1 MQYFKTD
8 LHIHTCLSPCADIEM
23 SPKSILKKALEEE
36 LKIIGICDH
45 NSAENVSA
53 FLKLCEADD
62 IYVIGGMEVTTEE
75 EVHVLV
81 LFDSLEDLLEL
92 QNIVYEKLPEDERF
106 SEEQI
111 VVNEYDEIIRFNKKL
126 LISSSNLSMNRLLK
140 IVHERD
146 GIAIASHVDR
156 ESFSITGQLGFIP
169 DGMNFDALEIMEPK
183 NIPGIKHSQDIIFIT
198 SSDAHYLKDI
208 GSRFTTFLLDKA
220 NFKELRDCL
229 RRREKWRV
237 II

>member
-1 MQYFKTD
+1 
-8 LHIHTCLSPCADIEM
+8 M

-53 FLKLCEADD
+53 FLKLCQADE

-75 EVHVLV
+75 EVHVLA

-92 QNIVYEKLPEDERF
+92 QDIVYEELPEDESI

-111 VVNEYDEIIRFNKKL
+111 VVNENEEIVRFNKKL
-126 LISSSNLSMNRLLK
+126 LISSSNLSLNRLLK
-140 IVHERD
+140 IVQERD

-169 DGMNFDALEIMEPK
+169 EEMNFDALEIMDSK
-183 NIPGIKHSQDIIFIT
+183 RIPEIQLSHDVIFVT
-198 SSDAHYLKDI
+198 SSDAHYLNDI
-208 GSRFTTFLLDKA
+208 GSRFTTFLLESA
-220 NFKELRDCL
+220 SFWEIRDCL
-229 RRREKWRV
+229 RKKEKWRV